1 MTAITAPPALDDRIR
16 RRVVAAGISGNVLEW
31 YDFAVYGYF
40 APIIAERFFPAAS
53 PTASLLAAYGAFA
66 AGFLMRPLGGFLLG
80 HLGDRLGR
88 RKTLIISVVLMA
100 GPTFLIGLMPDHADI
115 GVMAAVLMVLMR
127 MLQGLAVGGEYTT
140 SVVYLVE
147 EAPPDRRG
155 YYGSWS
161 VFGAIGGILLGSAIG
176 ALIHTIWPAEVHD
189 WAWRLAFLIGLAV
202 GLIGFLLRRGLPE
215 PLADADR
222 DDHKLPLAKAVR
234 EEGHT
239 MLRVIG
245 ISVVNAVSFY
255 MIFIYITVY
264 LERQVGLPAAV
275 VLDVNT
281 GSMVV
286 MLVLMPFFARL
297 SDRFGRKPLL
307 AASAFGLLALSYPL
321 LWVMH
326 HPDAATIF
334 LGQLGF
340 SALVGCYL
348 AVQPTAMA
356 EMFSPGV
363 RCSGMAV
370 AYNLTLGIVG
380 GTTPMVCTYLIERTG
395 DDLFIAWYL
404 MAAAAIS
411 LAVVLGLKETARAPL
426 RS

>member
-1 MTAITAPPALDDRIR
+1 MSAAVAAVEPGIR

-40 APIIAERFFPAAS
+40 APIIAERFFPSNS

-80 HLGDRLGR
+80 HLGDRMGR
-88 RKTLIISVVLMA
+88 RKTLILSVVLMA
-100 GPTFLIGLMPDHADI
+100 GPTFMIGVMPDHADI
-115 GVMAAVLMVLMR
+115 GVAAAVLMVVMR

-147 EAPPDRRG
+147 EAPPHRRG

-161 VFGAIGGILLGSAIG
+161 VFGAIGGILLGSAVG
-176 ALIHTIWPAEVHD
+176 AFINTVWAAEVHD
-189 WAWRLAFLIGLAV
+189 WAWRLPFLIGLAV
-202 GLIGFLLRRGLPE
+202 GLIGFVLRRGLPE
-215 PLADADR
+215 PLSDKDR
-222 DDHKLPLAKAVR
+222 EDHKLPLAKAVR
-234 EEGHT
+234 DEGRT
-239 MLRVIG
+239 MMKVIG

-264 LERQVGLPAAV
+264 LERQVGLPAATA
-275 VLDVNT
+275 LDVNT
-281 GSMVV
+281 VSMIV
-286 MLVLMPFFARL
+286 MLVLMPLFARL

-307 AASAFGLLALSYPL
+307 AAAAFGLLLLSYPL

-326 HPDAATIF
+326 HPDVMTIF

-340 SALVGCYL
+340 SILVGCYL

-370 AYNLTLGIVG
+370 AYNLTLGILG
-380 GTTPMVCTYLIERTG
+380 GTTPMVCTYLIEKTG

-404 MAAAAIS
+404 MAAAAVS
-411 LAVVLGLKETARAPL
+411 LAVVLTLKETAKAPL
-426 RS
+426 RSS

>member
-1 MTAITAPPALDDRIR
+1 MSAAAATSETGIR

-40 APIIAERFFPAAS
+40 APIIAERFFPSDS

-66 AGFLMRPLGGFLLG
+66 AGFLMRPLGGFLFG

-88 RKTLIISVVLMA
+88 RVTLILSVALMA
-100 GPTFLIGLMPDHADI
+100 GPTFLIGVLPDHADI
-115 GVMAAVLMVLMR
+115 GVAAAILMILMR

-140 SVVYLVE
+140 SVIYLVE
-147 EAPPDRRG
+147 QAPPDRRG

-161 VFGAIGGILLGSAIG
+161 LFGCIGGILLGSAVG
-176 ALIHTIWPAEVHD
+176 AVIHTIWAAEVHD
-189 WAWRLAFLIGLAV
+189 WAWRVPFLAGLAV
-202 GLIGFLLRRGLPE
+202 GLTGFILRRGLPE
-215 PLADADR
+215 SLTDKDKET
-222 DDHKLPLAKAVR
+222 HKLPLAKAVR
-234 EEGHT
+234 EEGGA
-239 MLRVIG
+239 MARVIG
-245 ISVVNAVSFY
+245 ISVVNAVAFY
-255 MIFIYITVY
+255 MIFIYITVF
-264 LERQVGLPAAV
+264 LERQVGLPAATA
-275 VLDVNT
+275 LDVNT
-281 GSMVV
+281 LSMIA
-286 MLVLMPFFARL
+286 MLVMIPLFARL
-297 SDRFGRKPLL
+297 SDRIGRKPLL
-307 AASAFGLLALSYPL
+307 VGAAFGLLLLSYPL

-326 HPDAATIF
+326 HADVTTIF

-340 SALVGCYL
+340 SVLVGCYL

-370 AYNLTLGIVG
+370 AYNITLGLVG
-380 GTTPMVCTYLIERTG
+380 GTTPMVCTYLIEKTG

-411 LAVVLGLKETARAPL
+411 LAVALTLKETAKAPL
-426 RS
+426 RSS

>member
-1 MTAITAPPALDDRIR
+1 MSAPTVAAEAGIR

-40 APIIAERFFPAAS
+40 APIIAERFFPSDS

-66 AGFLMRPLGGFLLG
+66 AGFLMRPLGGFLFG

-88 RKTLIISVVLMA
+88 RTTLILSVALMA
-100 GPTFLIGLMPDHADI
+100 GPTFLIGLLPDHADI
-115 GVMAAVLMVLMR
+115 GVAAAVLMIVMR

-147 EAPPDRRG
+147 QAPPDRRG

-161 VFGAIGGILLGSAIG
+161 LFGCIGGILLGSAVG
-176 ALIHTIWPAEVHD
+176 AFVHTVWAAEVHD
-189 WAWRLAFLIGLAV
+189 WAWRLPFLAGLAV
-202 GLIGFLLRRGLPE
+202 GLTGFILRRGLPE
-215 PLADADR
+215 SLADQDKET
-222 DDHKLPLAKAVR
+222 HKLPLARAVGQ
-234 EEGHT
+234 EGRA
-239 MLRVIG
+239 MAKVIG
-245 ISVVNAVSFY
+245 ISVVNAVAFY
-255 MIFIYITVY
+255 MIFIYITVF
-264 LERQVGLPAAV
+264 LERQVGLAAATA
-275 VLDVNT
+275 LDINT
-281 GSMVV
+281 VSMIA
-286 MLVLMPFFARL
+286 MLAMVPFFAHL
-297 SDRFGRKPLL
+297 SDRIGRKPLL
-307 AASAFGLLALSYPL
+307 AVSAFGLLLLSYPL

-326 HPDAATIF
+326 HPDAMTIF

-340 SALVGCYL
+340 SVLVGCYL

-380 GTTPMVCTYLIERTG
+380 GTTPMVCTYLIEKTG

-404 MAAAAIS
+404 MAAAVVS
-411 LAVVLGLKETARAPL
+411 FAVVLTLKETAKAPL
-426 RS
+426 RAS